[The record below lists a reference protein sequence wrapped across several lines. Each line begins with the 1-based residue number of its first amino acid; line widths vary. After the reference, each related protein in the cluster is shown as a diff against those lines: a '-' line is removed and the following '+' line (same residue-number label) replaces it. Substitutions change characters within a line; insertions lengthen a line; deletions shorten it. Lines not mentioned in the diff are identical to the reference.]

1 MANPSKKKGT
11 AFEVMVRDFMRER
24 LHDPRIDRRALNGSN
39 DMGDLY
45 NIVAHGA
52 QGIVE
57 CKNYSGTTPRHLL
70 EEWQAQTEA
79 ERYNADA
86 DFALLV
92 VHRQGIGAK
101 RLGETPAYVTLQSL
115 LTMCGITWELNEFY
129 RRSAETW
136 VRIDLE
142 TACSLIEGSF
152 GEQA

>member
-1 MANPSKKKGT
+1 MTNRPKKKGT
-11 AFEVMVRDFMRER
+11 AFESQVRAWLRER
-24 LHDPRIDRRALNGSN
+24 LDDDRIERRVLHGSK

-45 NIVAHGA
+45 GIHAHGA
-52 QGIVE
+52 EGIVE
-57 CKNYSGTTPRHLL
+57 FKNYSGTTPRHLL

-79 ERYNADA
+79 ERCNADA

-115 LTMCGITWELNEFY
+115 LTMCGMTWELNEFY